1 MGRWHRRNKA
11 LVGVI
16 SIAMKS
22 SDRFFGEKFKLAFV
36 KYSKIVT

>member
-22 SDRFFGEKFKLAFV
+22 SDRSFGEEFKLAFA

>member
-22 SDRFFGEKFKLAFV
+22 TDRSFGEE
-36 KYSKIVT
+36 YETGICKI